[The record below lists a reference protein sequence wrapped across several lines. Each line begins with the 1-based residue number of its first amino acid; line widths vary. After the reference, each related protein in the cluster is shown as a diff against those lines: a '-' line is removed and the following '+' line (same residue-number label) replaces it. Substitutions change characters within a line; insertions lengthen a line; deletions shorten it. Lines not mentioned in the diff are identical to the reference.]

1 VSPKRAT
8 TALLTALLS
17 LGLSGPVAHA
27 GAPGRADP
35 LGGGHAWLLHYKR
48 THGYLPIGDDFA
60 AYERNV
66 TLRYRRW
73 LRSHPAAAVAPRQ
86 PATGAP
92 TALVN
97 VQGQKDD
104 RLAPGDP
111 TGAAGP
117 RSYIQFINDK
127 MAIYTRSG
135 SLVQAL
141 GTGAFARPGGADTD
155 YSDPQILWDAATRRF
170 YYLIIHTTDDTF
182 AWGFS
187 KSSDPR
193 NVATG
198 FCHYTA
204 DFGYGS
210 NLPDYPKL
218 GDSRDF
224 LLVGANIYAVEAYVG
239 SDIDWIAKPRGRTAI
254 RTCPDATTFK
264 QGKQTAIKNAD
275 GQTFASDPNPAQQAD
290 PSTTGWVVAVPDE
303 TNSGAAGN
311 FLTIF
316 KVTRNPDGT
325 ANIPNVGTQVS
336 VNSFAPP
343 PPGPQQGTNF
353 TIDTLDG
360 RLTHAVSAVDPA
372 HGNAVALWTGHT
384 VSGGAG
390 SQWQWYEVD
399 VNGATV
405 IQQGD
410 VADASLFVLNGAVS
424 PDRLVTVK
432 NGQDVAKFGG
442 NAVFGFT
449 TTSASAVPA
458 VQMASK
464 DADSGLS
471 AFVLVKQSPGVDNG
485 FDCTVNPIVPD
496 RCRWGDYSG
505 AAPDPAAPASGP
517 EGRVWLTNMFSTG
530 GATPD
535 PLNPTWSTQ
544 IWAAQ
549 P

>member
-1 VSPKRAT
+1 MTPKRAIL
-8 TALLTALLS
+8 ALCAALLS
-17 LGLSGPVAHA
+17 FGLMAPAAHA
-27 GAPGRADP
+27 GTGRGADS
-35 LGGGHAWLLHYKR
+35 LGPAHAWLVRYKR
-48 THGYLPIGDDFA
+48 AHGYLPIGDDFA

-73 LRSHPAAAVAPRQ
+73 LRSHPVAAPAPRS
-86 PATGAP
+86 PLTAP
-92 TALVN
+92 PTTLVN
-97 VQGQKDD
+97 IEGQKDN

-117 RSYIQFINDK
+117 SSYIQFINDK

-135 SLVQAL
+135 SLVHSL
-141 GTGAFARPGGADTD
+141 GTGAFAKPGGADTD
-155 YSDPQILWDAATRRF
+155 YSDPQILWDAGTRRF

-187 KSSDPR
+187 KSSSPR

-218 GDSRDF
+218 GQSRDF
-224 LLVGANIYAVEAYVG
+224 LLIGANIYAVEAYVG
-239 SDIDWIAKPRGRTAI
+239 SDIDWISKPRGRAAI
-254 RTCPDATTFK
+254 RTCPDASAFH

-290 PSTTGWVVAVPDE
+290 PSATGWVVAVPDE
-303 TNSGAAGN
+303 TNSGATGN

-316 KVTRNPDGT
+316 KVTRNQDGT
-325 ANIPNVGTQVS
+325 ANIPNAGTQVS
-336 VNSFAPP
+336 VAAFAPP
-343 PPGPQQGTNF
+343 PPAPQQGTNF
-353 TIDTLDG
+353 TLDTLDG
-360 RLTHAVSAVDPA
+360 RLTHAVSAIDPD
-372 HGNAVALWTGHT
+372 HGGAVALWTGHT

-399 VNGATV
+399 VNAATV
-405 IQQGD
+405 LQQGD
-410 VADASLFVLNGAVS
+410 IADASLWVLNGAVS
-424 PDRLVTVK
+424 PDRLVTVR

-442 NAVFGFT
+442 DAVFGFT
-449 TTSASAVPA
+449 TTSANAVPA
-458 VQMASK
+458 VQAASK
-464 DADSGLS
+464 DAGSPLS

-485 FDCTVNPIVPD
+485 FDCTLNPIVPN

-505 AAPDPAAPASGP
+505 AAPDPGAPLNGV
-517 EGRVWLTNMFSTG
+517 EGQVWLTNMFSTG

-544 IWAAQ
+544 IWAAR